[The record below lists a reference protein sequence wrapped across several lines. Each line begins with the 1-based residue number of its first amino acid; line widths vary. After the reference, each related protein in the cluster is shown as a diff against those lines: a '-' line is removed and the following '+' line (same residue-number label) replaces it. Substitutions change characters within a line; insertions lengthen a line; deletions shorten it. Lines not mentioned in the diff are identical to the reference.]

1 MNATRS
7 ASAPDVNFMVAV
19 CGRPSGLPG
28 SSYPRSANPHTA
40 TTHSF
45 RSDRR

>member
-1 MNATRS
+1 MNATTS
-7 ASAPDVNFMVAV
+7 ASTSVVYFMVAV

-40 TTHSF
+40 TTRSF
-45 RSDRR
+45 RSEWR